1 MDIKV
6 FVWEGYLEDKFSME
20 IIDLI
25 KSASLHYTLL
35 PIKKDAEMDVI
46 STMVGSKVRKLP
58 QVVIDGERV
67 GGYYD
72 LLELL
77 VNKEVIDYTGEPL
90 WKKKYG

>member
-6 FVWEGYLEDKFSME
+6 FVWEGYLEDKFSMK

-35 PIKKDAEMDVI
+35 PLKKDAEMDVI

>member
-6 FVWEGYLEDKFSME
+6 FVWEGYLEDEFSMK

-35 PIKKDAEMDVI
+35 PIKKDAEMDII
-46 STMVGSKVRKLP
+46 STMVGEKVRKL
-58 QVVIDGERV
+58 QQIVVDGERI

-72 LLELL
+72 LVEYLI
-77 VNKEVIDYTGEPL
+77 NKDVITYTGKPK
-90 WKKKYG
+90 WKNRN

>member
-6 FVWEGYLEDKFSME
+6 FVWEGYLEDKFSMK

-35 PIKKDAEMDVI
+35 PIKKDVEMDVI

-58 QVVIDGERV
+58 QVVIDGDRV

>member
-1 MDIKV
+1 MAIKV
-6 FVWEGYLEDKFSME
+6 FVWEGYLEDKFSMK

-46 STMVGSKVRKLP
+46 STMVGGKVRKLP
-58 QVVIDGERV
+58 QIVVDGERV

-77 VNKEVIDYTGEPL
+77 VNREVIDYRGEPL

>member
-1 MDIKV
+1 MDIKI
-6 FVWEGYLEDKFSME
+6 FVWEGYLEDKFSMK

>member
-1 MDIKV
+1 
-6 FVWEGYLEDKFSME
+6 
-20 IIDLI
+20 
-25 KSASLHYTLL
+25 
-35 PIKKDAEMDVI
+35 MDVI

>member
-6 FVWEGYLEDKFSME
+6 FVWDDYLDDKFSMK

-25 KSASLHYTLL
+25 KSTSLQYTLFSL
-35 PIKKDAEMDVI
+35 NKDVDIDAL
-46 STMVGSKVRKLP
+46 STMIREKVRKLP
-58 QVVIDGERV
+58 QIVVDGERI

-72 LLELL
+72 LVEHLI
-77 VNKEVIDYTGEPL
+77 NKEVINYTGEPT

>member
-6 FVWEGYLEDKFSME
+6 FVWEGYLEDKFSMKILE
-20 IIDLI
+20 LI

-35 PIKKDAEMDVI
+35 PLKKDAEMDVI

>member
-1 MDIKV
+1 MDIKI
-6 FVWEGYLEDKFSME
+6 FVWEGYLEDKFSMKILE
-20 IIDLI
+20 LI

-35 PIKKDAEMDVI
+35 PLKKDAEMDVI